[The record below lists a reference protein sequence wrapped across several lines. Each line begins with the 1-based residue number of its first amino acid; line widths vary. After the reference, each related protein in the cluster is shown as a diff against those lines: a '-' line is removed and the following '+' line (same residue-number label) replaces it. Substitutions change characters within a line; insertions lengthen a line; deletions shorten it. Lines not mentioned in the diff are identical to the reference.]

1 MYNMCNVSA
10 IICNLCVCWI
20 QLQESTEKWCGRT
33 KPSKKSDVQYE
44 SEEWQILQRRCKS
57 SVSANFG
64 AQEEHE
70 AMKLLKI
77 TF

>member
-1 MYNMCNVSA
+1 MGEV
-10 IICNLCVCWI
+10 
-20 QLQESTEKWCGRT
+20 
-33 KPSKKSDVQYE
+33 KPSKKGDMQYE
-44 SEEWQILQRRCKS
+44 SEEWQILQRHCKT

-70 AMKLLKI
+70 AMKPLNI